1 VLNGSGCDVVLCG
14 HNHVPNVWRLE
25 EMVIVNAGTACSH
38 RLRGMTRAS
47 YNIIEIYADRVRV
60 VLKHPFHEPEVVA
73 DFERDLR
80 RECTWRP
87 HADGRHGECD

>member
-1 VLNGSGCDVVLCG
+1 
-14 HNHVPNVWRLE
+14 
-25 EMVIVNAGTACSH
+25 MVIVNAGTACSH

-47 YNIIEIYADRVRV
+47 YNIIEVHRGRVRV
-60 VLKHPFHEPEVVA
+60 ILKHPFHEPEVVA

-87 HADGRHGECD
+87 RAQAESGECE